1 MLRQPAARSSSS
13 IVDVVV
19 AVLEEDDG
27 DDLDIANDAAGV
39 ATAVPFAAVVLDYV
53 LVVVVA
59 VLFFHQRCTIRSGG
73 LLFKFVCLLCLRQC
87 FAFVCNVD
95 INIYFKE

>member
-59 VLFFHQRCTIRSGG
+59 VLFFFFTRDAPSEAVGCASS
-73 LLFKFVCLLCLRQC
+73 LFVCCVYASVLHL
-87 FAFVCNVD
+87 FAML
-95 INIYFKE
+95 I

>member
-59 VLFFHQRCTIRSGG
+59 VLFFFSPEMHHQKRWAS
-73 LLFKFVCLLCLRQC
+73 LQVCLFVVFTPVFCICLQC
-87 FAFVCNVD
+87 
-95 INIYFKE
+95 